1 MKPFNW
7 TDCEH
12 PCFVDY
18 TGDPDDDCPDDCDWF
33 DGESVPA
40 TCHFKE
46 VLGGSWDTCG
56 EGRLSHW
63 QDWLPKEAN
72 SAG

>member
-18 TGDPDDDCPDDCDWF
+18 EESFGAGDGPDDCDWF
-33 DGESVPA
+33 DGSDNAHV
-40 TCHFKE
+40 CDWKQ
-46 VLGGSWDTCG
+46 VNGGSWDTCA
-56 EGRLSHW
+56 EGRLSKW
-63 QDWLPKEAN
+63 CDWLPKGAKN
-72 SAG
+72 A